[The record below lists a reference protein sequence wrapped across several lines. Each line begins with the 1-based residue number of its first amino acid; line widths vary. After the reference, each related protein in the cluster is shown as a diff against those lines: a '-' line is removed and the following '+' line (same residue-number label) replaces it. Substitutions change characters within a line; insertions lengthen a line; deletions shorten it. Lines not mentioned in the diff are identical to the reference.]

1 MKVDHLNKNC
11 KEIVENICP
20 YCGEILIMNKR
31 SFANHVR
38 WCKKNPRYDEIR
50 NNTITKLHNTKH
62 DKFEYK
68 CTCKVCGKEYTVV
81 CTKNDFLKS
90 KYRKTCSS
98 KCAHELTYKHCD
110 VELKYK
116 KVSETLSKRYNQN
129 NYKQSS
135 QYINHKFCIYCGR
148 EFNLPHKPH
157 AKYCC
162 EQCKRNARF
171 ERQNKNKTEKVLYR
185 KMCDFKFG
193 LNDFPE
199 EYNFDLIKENG
210 WYKAKNRGNNLY
222 GVSRDHIVS
231 VKFGFEHNIDPYI
244 ISHPANCQLLI
255 HTDNESKNCKCDMSI
270 EELIEKINK
279 WHKKYGVY
287 ENKICYLNKKFDY
300 IYRGL

>member
-38 WCKKNPRYDEIR
+38 WCKKNPRYEEIK
-50 NNTITKLHNTKH
+50 NSTITKLHNTRH

-68 CTCKVCGKEYTVV
+68 CTCKVCGKEYTVL

-98 KCAHELTYKHCD
+98 ECSH
-110 VELKYK
+110 
-116 KVSETLSKRYNQN
+116 
-129 NYKQSS
+129 KQSTENGRNKLIEVWNNKLGVEK
-135 QYINHKFCIYCGR
+135 QIICEYCGKTV
-148 EFNLPHKPH
+148 NLPRKSYS
-157 AKYCC
+157 KYCC

-185 KMCDFKFG
+185 KMCNFKFN

-199 EYNFDLIKENG
+199 EYNFDLIRENG

-231 VKFGFEHNIDPYI
+231 VKFGFEHSIDPYI

-300 IYRGL
+300 MYRGIEQRQLVRLIT